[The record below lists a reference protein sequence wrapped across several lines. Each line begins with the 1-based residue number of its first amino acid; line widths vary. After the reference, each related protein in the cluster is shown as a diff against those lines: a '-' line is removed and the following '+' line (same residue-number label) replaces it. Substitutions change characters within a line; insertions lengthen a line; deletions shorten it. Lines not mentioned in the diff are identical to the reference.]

1 MEVENWPYECHSCQV
16 TIPNQQTLI
25 AHKNG
30 KKHQLKYGEYER
42 RIEEATRTIFISGA
56 ILTSQSH
63 EVAPL
68 LIKSYLEDNFGIVE
82 KVVIQVRNFSKN
94 FFFNFF
100 VKGKFAFAIFDHEQT
115 AIDCAKE
122 KSHDVNGT
130 KSDYFC

>member
-1 MEVENWPYECHSCQV
+1 MEVENWPYECPSCQV

-68 LIKSYLEDNFGIVE
+68 LIKSYLEDNFGVVE
-82 KVVIQVRNFSKN
+82 KVVIQVRNFSKI
-94 FFFNFF
+94 FFL
-100 VKGKFAFAIFDHEQT
+100 IFL
-115 AIDCAKE
+115 
-122 KSHDVNGT
+122 
-130 KSDYFC
+130 